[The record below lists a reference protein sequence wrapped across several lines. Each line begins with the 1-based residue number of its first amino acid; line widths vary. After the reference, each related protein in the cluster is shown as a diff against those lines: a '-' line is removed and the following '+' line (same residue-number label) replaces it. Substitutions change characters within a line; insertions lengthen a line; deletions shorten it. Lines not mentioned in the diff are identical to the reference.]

1 MTVLARDAE
10 PGKIYRLT
18 RDPGTTYYRICDT
31 ATVRRLE
38 KRLAAQSVALMKSDD
53 RFLLQALERCRTA
66 SHVLGVRLLRYR
78 KENGEGA
85 ESKAYVAFPPDY
97 SLREVEKPP
106 GYGAPKRK
114 GKGGPGGEEEDSERE
129 AG

>member
-1 MTVLARDAE
+1 MTVFARDAE

-18 RDPGTTYYRICDT
+18 RDPGTTYYRICD
-31 ATVRRLE
+31 APTVRRLG
-38 KRLAAQSVALMKSDD
+38 KKLSLQSVALMRPAD
-53 RFLLQALERCRTA
+53 RFILQALERCRTDG
-66 SHVLGVRLLRYR
+66 HVLAQRLLRYR
-78 KENGEGA
+78 KETGEGA

-97 SLREVEKPP
+97 PLREVEKPP

-114 GKGGPGGEEEDSERE
+114 KGGGDAAEEDSSE